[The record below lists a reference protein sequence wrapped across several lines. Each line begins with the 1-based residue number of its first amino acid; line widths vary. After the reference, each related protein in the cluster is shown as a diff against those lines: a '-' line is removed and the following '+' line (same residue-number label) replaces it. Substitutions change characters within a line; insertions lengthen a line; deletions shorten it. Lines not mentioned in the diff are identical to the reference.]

1 LREMFCF
8 FFFFAFSFI
17 RESSEFIKFWVYT
30 ALPIVETIQ
39 SDLSAYI
46 PTNVISIT
54 DGQIFLETELFS
66 RGIRPAVSP
75 GLSVSRVGSAAQNNV
90 LKSMAGSLKLE
101 LAQYREVEGF
111 TKLGFTLDDATK
123 QLIDRGAR
131 LTRLLVQIVS
141 ILYLWINKY
150 YFYMLR

>member
-1 LREMFCF
+1 
-8 FFFFAFSFI
+8 
-17 RESSEFIKFWVYT
+17 
-30 ALPIVETIQ
+30 
-39 SDLSAYI
+39 
-46 PTNVISIT
+46 
-54 DGQIFLETELFS
+54 
-66 RGIRPAVSP
+66 
-75 GLSVSRVGSAAQNNV
+75 
-90 LKSMAGSLKLE
+90 MAGSLKLE